1 MKKLV
6 IAMAALIGA
15 GLLLVLVA
23 VSWYGD
29 RYNGLVAR
37 DQGVKKSWAQIE
49 NALQRQ
55 DEVVPNLV
63 ELLKGEASFE
73 KETLLGV
80 TQARASLGQ
89 IKLTADM
96 LKDPAA
102 MANFNQAQSGLAGAL
117 SKLMVVTERYPDLKA
132 NAGFRD
138 VRAEVEGS
146 VNRVAVARTRY
157 NEAAADFNT
166 FRNGFLTQFV
176 ANRYGTRF
184 EDKPMFAASEEAHK
198 PLRVK
203 M

>member
-1 MKKLV
+1 MKKLI
-6 IAMAALIGA
+6 IALVAVLGA
-15 GLLLVLVA
+15 GVLLVLLGTG
-23 VSWYGD
+23 WYAGK
-29 RYNGLVAR
+29 YNGLVER
-37 DQGVKKSWAQIE
+37 DQAAKKSWAQIE

-89 IKLTADM
+89 VKLSSDM

-102 MANFNQAQSGLAGAL
+102 MANFNSAQAGLVGAL

-138 VRAEVEGS
+138 VRAQVEGS
-146 VNRVAVARTRY
+146 VNRVAVARSRY
-157 NEAAADFNT
+157 NESVAEFNT
-166 FRNGFLTQFV
+166 YRNGFLTRFV
-176 ANRYGTRF
+176 ANRYGAQF
-184 EDKPMFAASEEAHK
+184 EDKLMFAASEEAHK